1 MDVIDRA
8 LWYINSHSGEDIS
21 LAGVAAIAGIS
32 RHHLAHVF
40 ARVMGRSV
48 MGYVRALRL
57 SDAARSLAD
66 GAPDILSVALDAGYS
81 SHEAFSRAFRDTFG
95 MTPEEVRAQRSLANL
110 ELTEPLSLD
119 KSRAKS
125 LKSPRMADSTAM
137 TIAGLKQTLTF
148 ENMAAISAI
157 WQRFVPHIGHVPQE
171 SPGAAYGVCF
181 NMTDSGMDYIA
192 GVAVRA
198 GADLPKGFVT
208 VKVPAGRYAV
218 FRHDGHISRVG
229 DSWGAIWGGGLEA
242 AGLKAAATPIFE
254 RYGPEFDGRTG
265 EGGLELWV
273 PIEGS

>member
-125 LKSPRMADSTAM
+125 LKPPRMADSKAM

-192 GVAVRA
+192 GVAVNA

-273 PIEGS
+273 PIEGA